1 MVALRFDVR
10 DLFRAPR
17 IAFSFQRLWIQFL
30 GLLAAM
36 AGYIV
41 LTYLALVSAGAD
53 FGLAWSRFGLL
64 PAASGQPLPWYS
76 KILACL
82 AVLWLAV
89 VLFWT
94 AVAVCRAVYMHLKGN
109 HFYTWKEALRFS
121 LKKKAG
127 ASVAT
132 PVAIALIILFTVI
145 GGAVVGLFGRIP
157 WGVGD
162 VLGVGIS
169 LLSPVWFAASLFLV
183 FLGLALAVSLL
194 LTPSVLATTDDDAF
208 EGIFQSFSTLAAQPW
223 RIVLYGLL
231 LAALSLIG
239 FGVLA
244 WFVKQA
250 WIVMTRVLSAG
261 MGEKYADISYA
272 ASYLFQN
279 WIYPAVEWTRAIPAS
294 VSNCCFFSSDFVGVD
309 LPAIQTVSAV
319 VTAVFLTLFAL
330 AVAAYPLA
338 VLNSGL
344 CILFLV
350 LKKKKDDENLLER
363 KDKEE
368 ETGEEENEEAAESE
382 AEPKKAAPRKA
393 ARKAA
398 RKPARSRAKSSGRT
412 ARKK

>member
-17 IAFSFQRLWIQFL
+17 VAFSFQRLWIQFL

-53 FGLAWSRFGLL
+53 FGLAWSQFGLL
-64 PAASGQPLPWYS
+64 PVASGQPLPWVS
-76 KILACL
+76 RILACL
-82 AVLWLAV
+82 AILWLAV

-109 HFYTWKEALRFS
+109 HFYTWKEAVRFS

-145 GGAVVGLFGRIP
+145 GGVVVGLFGRIP

-169 LLSPVWFAASLFLV
+169 LLSPIWFAASLFLV

-223 RIVLYGLL
+223 RIALYGLL

-279 WIYPAVEWTRAIPAS
+279 WIYPAVEWTRHIPAS
-294 VSNCCFFSSDFVGVD
+294 VSSACFFSSDFVGVD
-309 LPAIQTVSAV
+309 LPAVQTVSAV
-319 VTAVFLTLFAL
+319 VTAVFLAAFAL

-338 VLNSGL
+338 ILNSGL

-368 ETGEEENEEAAESE
+368 ETGEEENEEAAEPE
-382 AEPKKAAPRKA
+382 AEPKKAAS
-393 ARKAA
+393 RKAA

>member
-17 IAFSFQRLWIQFL
+17 VAFSFQRLWIQFL
-30 GLLAAM
+30 GLLAGWG
-36 AGYIV
+36 GYIV

-53 FGLAWSRFGLL
+53 IGLAWSQFGLL
-64 PAASGQPLPWYS
+64 PVAYGQPLPWYS
-76 KILACL
+76 GVLACL

-89 VLFWT
+89 VLLWT

-109 HFYTWKEALRFS
+109 HFYTWKEAVRFS

-132 PVAIALIILFTVI
+132 PVAIALIVLFTVI
-145 GGAVVGLFGRIP
+145 GGVVVGLFGRIP

-194 LTPSVLATTDDDAF
+194 LTPSVLAATDDDAF

-223 RIVLYGLL
+223 RILLYGLL
-231 LAALSLIG
+231 VIALSLLG
-239 FGVLA
+239 FGILA

-250 WIVMTRVLSAG
+250 WIVMTRVLAAG
-261 MGEKYADISYA
+261 MGDKYADISYA
-272 ASYLFQN
+272 ASYLLQN
-279 WIYPAVEWTRAIPAS
+279 WIYPAVEWARHIPAS
-294 VSNCCFFSSDFVGVD
+294 ISSACFFTSDFVGVD
-309 LPAIQTVSAV
+309 MPAIQTVSSV
-319 VTAVFLTLFAL
+319 ITAVFLV
-330 AVAAYPLA
+330 AVALTVASYPLA
-338 VLNSGL
+338 ILNSGL
-344 CILFLV
+344 CILFLI
-350 LKKKKDDENLLER
+350 LKRKKDDENLLER

-368 ETGEEENEEAAESE
+368 ETGEEENEEAAEPP
-382 AEPKKAAPRKA
+382 AEVKKR
-393 ARKAA
+393 AA
-398 RKPARSRAKSSGRT
+398 RKPVRSRAKSSKRT

>member
-53 FGLAWSRFGLL
+53 FGQAWSRFGLL

-132 PVAIALIILFTVI
+132 PVAIGLIILFTVI
-145 GGAVVGLFGRIP
+145 GGVVVGLFGRIP

-223 RIVLYGLL
+223 RIVLYSLL

-239 FGVLA
+239 FGILA

-279 WIYPAVEWTRAIPAS
+279 WVYPAVEWTRAIPAS
-294 VSNCCFFSSDFVGVD
+294 VSNACFFSSDFVGVD

-319 VTAVFLTLFAL
+319 VTAVFLSLFAL
-330 AVAAYPLA
+330 TVAAYPLA

-368 ETGEEENEEAAESE
+368 ETGEEEKEEAAESE